1 MTADQYESKNSTCK
15 IYCYLYH
22 SRNGGDLLLL
32 PAPQSRYAQKR
43 AAEKIPPAGHFTQ
56 PAGGI
61 FILGEKGT
69 IKIRHK
75 IIALG
80 LMDQTHLI
88 SITVS

>member
-1 MTADQYESKNSTCK
+1 MLMGVAAD
-15 IYCYLYH
+15 YCSVYSPEGL
-22 SRNGGDLLLL
+22 
-32 PAPQSRYAQKR
+32 QK
-43 AAEKIPPAGHFTQ
+43 KIPPAGHFTQ